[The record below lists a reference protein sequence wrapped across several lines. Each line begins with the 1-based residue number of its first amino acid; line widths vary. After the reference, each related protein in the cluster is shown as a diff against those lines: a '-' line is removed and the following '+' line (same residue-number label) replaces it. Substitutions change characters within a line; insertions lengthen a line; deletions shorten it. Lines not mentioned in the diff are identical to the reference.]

1 MVPYIRYTSNLHV
14 FTFDLYFFSLNDT
27 LKGDI
32 LQGTLGVLD
41 CKHVWWMSCINN
53 SVLITF

>member
-1 MVPYIRYTSNLHV
+1 MRLL
-14 FTFDLYFFSLNDT
+14 TFDHVFSLNET

-53 SVLITF
+53 CVLITEIHQHKENMV